1 MGFRLSH
8 IPLRLSTGAYILDSG
23 LKKRN
28 ADAETAAG
36 LHGMAANAY
45 PFLKDMD
52 PQAFAKNL
60 SRAEIALGAALLW
73 PLAPTWLVSLGL
85 AGFSGGLFGMY
96 LKTPALRE
104 EDSVRP
110 NQQGVPIAKDIWLVG
125 IAAALLLDVV
135 TPSRRRKVVKA
146 AA

>member
-1 MGFRLSH
+1 MSFRLSH

-23 LKKRN
+23 LKKRD
-28 ADAETAAG
+28 ADEETAKG

-45 PFLKDMD
+45 PFLADMD
-52 PQAFAKNL
+52 PQEFVKNL

-73 PLAPTWLVSLGL
+73 PLAPTWMVALGL
-85 AGFSGGLFGMY
+85 AGFSGGLVGMY

-110 NQQGVPIAKDIWLVG
+110 NQKGVPIAKDIWMVG
-125 IAAALLLDVV
+125 IAAALIIDVL